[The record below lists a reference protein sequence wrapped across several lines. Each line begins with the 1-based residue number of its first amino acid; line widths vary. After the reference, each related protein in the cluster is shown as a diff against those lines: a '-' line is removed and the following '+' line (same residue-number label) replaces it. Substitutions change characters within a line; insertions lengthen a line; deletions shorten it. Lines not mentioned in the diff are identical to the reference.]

1 MCAFLTSLLTPLVTG
16 AEGSLTQNGPT
27 RPYTSVGFPLQ
38 SLTGTAGACA
48 SASLTYEAIHSS
60 IGPSCVR
67 RASVGPSAQH
77 EVPPRAK
84 VSVMTIQTNVEVDNG
99 LI

>member
-27 RPYTSVGFPLQ
+27 RLYTSVGFLLQ
-38 SLTGTAGACA
+38 SLTGAAGACA

-60 IGPSCVR
+60 IGPNCVR

-77 EVPPRAK
+77 EATPRAK
-84 VSVMTIQTNVEVDNG
+84 ASVMAIQTNVEVDKS
-99 LI
+99 LM